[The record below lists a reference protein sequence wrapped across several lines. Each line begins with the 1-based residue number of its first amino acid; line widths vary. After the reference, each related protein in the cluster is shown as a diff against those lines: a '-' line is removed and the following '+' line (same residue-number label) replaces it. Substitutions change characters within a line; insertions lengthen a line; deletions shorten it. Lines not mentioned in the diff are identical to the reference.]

1 VQNLSDSIDVISD
14 HIKAAC
20 DFPNYEELAT
30 EDKVKFDLYLSYSI
44 NSLFWMLCKLQAID
58 TNEHGIR
65 NEISRVRTAMTR
77 HKQLIERNTIRP
89 VIDVGA
95 AGRFIRHGLWD
106 PNKPKDKDFLAPKS
120 KKRKIDDD

>member
-1 VQNLSDSIDVISD
+1 MRLV
-14 HIKAAC
+14 
-20 DFPNYEELAT
+20 EETSHKL
-30 EDKVKFDLYLSYSI
+30 FGSHQINFSY
-44 NSLFWMLCKLQAID
+44 CQ
-58 TNEHGIR
+58 HGIR

-106 PNKPKDKDFLAPKS
+106 PNKPKDKDLLAPKS
-120 KKRKIDDD
+120 KKRKIDED

>member
-1 VQNLSDSIDVISD
+1 MDFGELENDQAFVEKVSNLSNSIDIISE

-58 TNEHGIR
+58 TNE
-65 NEISRVRTAMTR
+65 VRGVFCV
-77 HKQLIERNTIRP
+77 HKNP
-89 VIDVGA
+89 FSVSFG
-95 AGRFIRHGLWD
+95 
-106 PNKPKDKDFLAPKS
+106 
-120 KKRKIDDD
+120 RKIF